1 MRALVTGGGGFLG
14 RHIVDQ
20 LLRRGD
26 TVRVLGRGHY
36 PDLVEVGVECI
47 QTDLA
52 DASAVRS
59 ACDGMDAVFHTAAK
73 AGIWGRKA
81 EFAAV
86 NVTGTDHV
94 LEGCRA
100 TGVARLV
107 YTSTPSVIY
116 SRFALEG
123 ETESRP
129 YPKTFLTH
137 YAATKAEAEQR
148 VLAANSPTLR
158 TCALRPHLIWG
169 PGDTNLLPRIVA
181 RARARRLRRIGE
193 GVNRIS
199 VCYVENGAEAHLNAC
214 DHLGEG
220 GRACGQVYF
229 INEKDPVNC
238 WDFIE
243 RLLEAV
249 GAPKAR
255 GAVSQRIAYGM
266 GACLEGLYSMFGIQS
281 EPLMTRFLAL
291 QLATSH
297 WFRIDKARRDLGW
310 TPRVS
315 IEEGLRRTG
324 DAFRCMS
331 T

>member
-26 TVRVLGRGHY
+26 TVRVLGRHPY
-36 PDLVEVGVECI
+36 PDLAEVGVECI
-47 QTDLA
+47 QADLA
-52 DASAVRS
+52 DAPAVRG
-59 ACDGMDAVFHTAAK
+59 ACEGMDAVFHTAAK
-73 AGIWGRKA
+73 AGIWGRKTD
-81 EFAAV
+81 FVAA
-86 NVTGTDHV
+86 NIIGTDHV

-100 TGVARLV
+100 ADVPRLV

-137 YAATKAEAEQR
+137 YASTKAEAEKR
-148 VLAANSPTLR
+148 VIAANSPTLR

-199 VCYVENGAEAHLNAC
+199 VCYVENGAEAHLLAC
-214 DHLGEG
+214 DHLNEG
-220 GRACGQVYF
+220 GSACGQIYF
-229 INEKDPVNC
+229 INEKEPVNC

-243 RLLEAV
+243 KLLETV

-255 GAVSQRIAYGM
+255 GAVSQKMAYGV
-266 GACLEGLYSMFGIQS
+266 GACLEGLYTAFGIRA
-281 EPLMTRFLAL
+281 EPPMTRFLAL

-297 WFRIDKARRDLGW
+297 WFRIDKAKRDLGW
-310 TPRVS
+310 SPRIS

-324 DAFRCMS
+324 KAFD
-331 T
+331 